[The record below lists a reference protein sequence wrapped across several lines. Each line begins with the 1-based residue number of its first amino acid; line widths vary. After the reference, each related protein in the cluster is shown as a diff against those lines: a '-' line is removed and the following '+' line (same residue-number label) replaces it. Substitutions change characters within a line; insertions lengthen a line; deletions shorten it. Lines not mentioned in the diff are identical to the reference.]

1 MALWI
6 TICHS
11 TLWCAGGPIPGVHGP
26 ANDGETEGDS
36 GEGWCPL
43 VRLGRVLY
51 KRLKTTADAMF
62 RDLIAES
69 DERNLDDGYDGGN
82 ATTPLLERVQLKASH
97 EVTRGLGFPS
107 TRYYGSK
114 KRQLDWLREEFVKVR
129 GKTVLDA
136 FGGTGAVSHLWRN
149 LGWNVTYN
157 DTFTFN
163 CVSANAL
170 FSSSTHI
177 YSEERMRLFLES
189 VRSET
194 GFIAQTF
201 SGLYFFDNEN
211 EWLDGLAVALEG
223 EEEAF
228 RYLVLHCA
236 FQACLQKRP
245 FNLFHRANLHL
256 RTSTVDVK
264 FGNRT
269 TWARPFVELM
279 LNAYREVARLQL
291 SSMRL
296 PVYVNRPTAVADIEG
311 VFDVVYIDPPYFK
324 QAKKTESYLERYH
337 FLEGLSRY
345 REWPHMIDMN
355 SPLKQIR
362 RDVVREWAEKSDF
375 RQNLVGLIEK
385 YRSRQVILSYVSG
398 EYPSELDLLEIF
410 KDNFDRVR
418 LVRRSFSRALS
429 KKKFFEI
436 LLIGRP

>member
-1 MALWI
+1 ML
-6 TICHS
+6 
-11 TLWCAGGPIPGVHGP
+11 
-26 ANDGETEGDS
+26 
-36 GEGWCPL
+36 
-43 VRLGRVLY
+43 
-51 KRLKTTADAMF
+51 

-69 DERNLDDGYDGGN
+69 DESNLEYGNDARN
-82 ATTPLLERVQLKASH
+82 ATPLLLERLQRHASQ
-97 EVTRGLGFPS
+97 EIARGLAFPS

-114 KRQLDWLREEFVKVR
+114 KRQLDWLREEFVKVQ

-136 FGGTGAVSHLWRN
+136 FGGTGAVSHLWRS

-163 CVSANAL
+163 CASANAL
-170 FSSSTHI
+170 FSNSTHL

-201 SGLYFFDNEN
+201 RGLYFFDNEN
-211 EWLDGLAVALEG
+211 EWLDGLAVALEA
-223 EEEAF
+223 EEDAF
-228 RYLVLHCA
+228 RDLVLHCA

-256 RTSTVDVK
+256 RTSTIDVK

-269 TWARPFVELM
+269 TWARPFSELM
-279 LNAYREVARLQL
+279 LNAYREVARFQL

-296 PVYVNRPTAVADIEG
+296 PIYVNRPTAATDVDG
-311 VFDVVYIDPPYFK
+311 VFDVVYIDPPYLK

-345 REWPHMIDMN
+345 REWPHLIDTD
-355 SPLKQIR
+355 SRLKQIR
-362 RDVVREWAEKSDF
+362 RDVVLEWAEKPNF

-385 YRSRQVILSYVSG
+385 HKSRQVILSYVSG
-398 EYPSELDLLEIF
+398 EYPSELDLLETF
-410 KDNFDRVR
+410 KNNFNRVR